1 LSASKNLPKGYFALA
16 ATCILWGTTW
26 VASKAALHQL
36 HALQLAYIRQ
46 AIAGTSF
53 LLYFFLFNKQP
64 LPTRKQFIY
73 LLYMAVLMM
82 VFANALSTWGLKY
95 IPTGLAS
102 LIGALYP
109 LSVVMI
115 EWIFY
120 KKKNVSA
127 STFVGL
133 FIGIAGVGFVF
144 YQNMFTHVTANWF
157 LGLALS
163 LFAMFSWSLGTV
175 FLSRNQSGINPYYAM
190 GWQMLI
196 GSAILFFISQNYQ
209 PSLPLVQINLY
220 TWLMIVYLVVA
231 GSIIS
236 FIAFIYSLKVL
247 PPTISSLYA
256 YINPIVAML
265 VASLMLNEKLTFTI
279 FIGTLITLLGVYLVN
294 QSIKKDNKIITEAE
308 I

>member
-1 LSASKNLPKGYFALA
+1 MSASKNIAKGYVALA
-16 ATCILWGTTW
+16 TTCILWGTTW
-26 VASKAALHQL
+26 VASKAALDQL

-46 AIAGTSF
+46 AIAGSSF
-53 LLYFFLFNKQP
+53 LLFFLLFKKQP
-64 LPTRKQFIY
+64 LPTRKQFFY
-73 LLYMAVLMM
+73 LFYMAVLMM
-82 VFANALSTWGLKY
+82 VFANALSTWGLNY

-127 STFVGL
+127 STFLGL
-133 FIGIAGVGFVF
+133 FIGISGVGFVF
-144 YQNMFTHVTANWF
+144 YQNMFTHVNANWF

-175 FLSRNQSGINPYYAM
+175 FLSRNQTGINPYYAM

-196 GSAILFFISQNYQ
+196 GSVILFFISQNYQ
-209 PSLPLVQINLY
+209 PTVPLHEISLN
-220 TWLMIVYLVVA
+220 TWLMIIYLVAA

-265 VASLMLNEKLTFTI
+265 VASVVLDEKLTFTI
-279 FIGTLITLLGVYLVN
+279 FIGTVITLLGVYLVN
-294 QSIKKDNKIITEAE
+294 QSVKKDLNVITEAE